1 MNAHPSGI
9 AFIREGLNMVPQ
21 MLEVLHT
28 LGQTTALKHADLDL
42 GHIQPTSM
50 FGGIMHLQTLP
61 NALSLLWWIR
71 LIQAGCC
78 MRIEIIH
85 HQTNALGLRVDLID
99 QPADGLGKIQPGASL
114 THLQAAKA
122 RQWLDKDK
130 QISGPQSLILV
141 IRASGRSWLGGPGIT
156 DFPMHHQRF
165 LVKTDQRLAFIIRL
179 SVQMQDIL
187 HSGNILRIH
196 IGNTPVFMLPG
207 FQLIFFSN
215 CRIVSGEIDLTYP
228 NSTALPAN
236 IRTVQWSWP
245 ASTSLHAMAI
255 RWAACSSLSAC
266 RRRSC
271 RLSVKTAGTP
281 PALYRLLTLRIVC
294 SEILKV
300 SMIWA
305 LLQFWSHLSKTHA
318 RFNVRA
324 LALPRRTKISTYSFS
339 SSLSWMGALVSKW
352 HSCFFC
358 SAYHSFNLN
367 HKFYLDWLLESEP
380 FLFCYPAVRSTS
392 QFAGIFHLKRDKEV
406 RMEFYEGKR
415 VEPQAPTS
423 QREKDTQEEFLHFER
438 KHLAKNLECLRIL
451 AQIKAK
457 RSPSANHTIYHV
469 LQSHE

>member
-165 LVKTDQRLAFIIRL
+165 LVKTDHWLAFIIGL
-179 SVQMQDIL
+179 SIQMQDIL
-187 HSGNILRIH
+187 HRGNILRIH
-196 IGNTPVFMLPG
+196 IGNAPVFVLPG
-207 FQLIFFSN
+207 FQLIFFNN

-245 ASTSLHAMAI
+245 DSTSLHAMAI
-255 RWAACSSLSAC
+255 RWAACSSLRAC

-271 RLSVKTAGTP
+271 RLSVKTAWTP
-281 PALYRLLTLRIVC
+281 LVRYRFLTVQIVC
-294 SEILKV
+294 AQTLKA
-300 SMIWA
+300 SMISA
-305 LLQFWSHLSKTHA
+305 LLQPSSHLSTIQA

-324 LALPRRTKISTYSFS
+324 LALPRRTNICRYSFS
-339 SSLSWMGALVSKW
+339 SGLSWAEGTSSTWALLFLLSLS
-352 HSCFFC
+352 
-358 SAYHSFNLN
+358 
-367 HKFYLDWLLESEP
+367 
-380 FLFCYPAVRSTS
+380 
-392 QFAGIFHLKRDKEV
+392 HL
-406 RMEFYEGKR
+406 
-415 VEPQAPTS
+415 
-423 QREKDTQEEFLHFER
+423 
-438 KHLAKNLECLRIL
+438 
-451 AQIKAK
+451 
-457 RSPSANHTIYHV
+457 
-469 LQSHE
+469 